1 MKATGADDPINI
13 ASLAANRQAMAIVV
27 GLPLSMDGSVGTA
40 ARKVKAF
47 CSRLRT
53 ATELPVIVWDER
65 MTTLEAYTLLRAAGK
80 APSKARGMD
89 RGKIDSASAAIIL
102 NSYIQSK

>member
-13 ASLAANRQAMAIVV
+13 ASLAANHQALAIVV
-27 GLPLSMDGSVGTA
+27 GLPLSMDGAVGKA

-53 ATELPVIVWDER
+53 VTELPVILWDER
-65 MTTLEAYTLLRAAGK
+65 MTTLEAHTLLQAAGK
-80 APSKARGMD
+80 SPSKARGMD

-102 NSYIQSK
+102 NSYIESK

>member
-13 ASLAANRQAMAIVV
+13 ASLAANHQALAIVV
-27 GLPLSMDGSVGTA
+27 GLPLSMDGAVGKA
-40 ARKVKAF
+40 DRKVKAF

-53 ATELPVIVWDER
+53 VTELPVILWDER
-65 MTTLEAYTLLRAAGK
+65 MTTLEAHTLLRAAGK
-80 APSKARGMD
+80 SPSKARGMD

-102 NSYIQSK
+102 NSYIESK